1 MCIRLAHPYRG
12 PSHFPAVAPRAFDL
26 KLQQRTDFEA
36 EDGTCIALGE
46 PALQRLAS
54 ENPVATTAVFR
65 HLLSNVRT
73 NLIGLSDARLINSPL
88 EKRPKGMWGVN
99 SCNRD
104 VKECNDRAALHVH
117 GMSHGGLSPA
127 LVADVAA
134 DRELRERAMA
144 ALDTQVTD

>member
-73 NLIGLSDARLINSPL
+73 DKVSQVHDVTPQTWCSVAMLLLARRCLRPRAPASLPSASIPPHPTPPL
-88 EKRPKGMWGVN
+88 KDPLQ
-99 SCNRD
+99 
-104 VKECNDRAALHVH
+104 LH
-117 GMSHGGLSPA
+117 
-127 LVADVAA
+127 
-134 DRELRERAMA
+134 
-144 ALDTQVTD
+144 